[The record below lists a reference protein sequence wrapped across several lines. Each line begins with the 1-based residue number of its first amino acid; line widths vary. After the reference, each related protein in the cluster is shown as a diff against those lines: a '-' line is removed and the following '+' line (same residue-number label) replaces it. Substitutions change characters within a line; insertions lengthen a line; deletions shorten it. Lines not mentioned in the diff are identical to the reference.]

1 MLIYIIRFIICFI
14 SPEKAHWG
22 RGQLSYLFIYV
33 FIYDLFICLFVL
45 FIISLKSRKTIT
57 NPQTSLQAAFT
68 FGKKLCGDETSIA
81 LSVLADVSLTSDGS
95 ASSSFWC
102 TVAVLKSR
110 LEREGLVSGGST
122 TSSVFSFPR
131 HCLQIA
137 EIQ

>member
-22 RGQLSYLFIYV
+22 RGQLSYLFIYL
-33 FIYDLFICLFVL
+33 FYDLFICLFVL

-102 TVAVLKSR
+102 AIALLKSR

-131 HCLQIA
+131 HCLQVA
-137 EIQ
+137 EIH

>member
-14 SPEKAHWG
+14 SPEKAHWE
-22 RGQLSYLFIYV
+22 RGQLSYL

-102 TVAVLKSR
+102 AVGVLKSR
-110 LEREGLVSGGST
+110 LEWEGLVSGGSI
-122 TSSVFSFPR
+122 V
-131 HCLQIA
+131 CK
-137 EIQ
+137 